1 MLKKEV
7 LAVSL
12 KLFVITAVAALCLAV
27 VNKVTKPV
35 IEENNKQT
43 EIRLQQEVLPE
54 AAEFTM
60 GEIPKLD
67 NAKADIEKI
76 SVGISKPDGKVCGY
90 VVVATSHEG
99 YGGDLKV
106 MVGVDSEFEVTRIKI
121 MESSETA
128 GLGANASKPE
138 FADQFVGADS
148 TLSVVKGT
156 AKENEIS
163 AIASATVTSNAVTS
177 CVNTALEAAKQ
188 KGQNVEIAKTAK
200 RLEEIKQQTAEQI
213 SKEEGGEKK

>member
-1 MLKKEV
+1 MLNKEV
-7 LAVSL
+7 LTVSL
-12 KLFVITAVAALCLAV
+12 KLFVITAIAALCLAV
-27 VNKVTKPV
+27 VNKTTKPV
-35 IEENNKQT
+35 IAENNKQT

-54 AAEFTM
+54 AAEFIT
-60 GEIPKLD
+60 GELPKLD

-99 YGGDLKV
+99 YGGDVKV
-106 MVGVDSEFEVTRIKI
+106 MVGIDSEFKVTRIKI

-128 GLGANASKPE
+128 GLGANASKSE

-148 TLSVVKGT
+148 ALSVVKGA

-163 AIASATVTSNAVTS
+163 AIASATITSRAVTS
-177 CVNTALEAAKQ
+177 CVNTALDAAKQ
-188 KGQNVEIAKTAK
+188 KGQNAQIEETTKK
-200 RLEEIKQQTAEQI
+200 LEEIKQQTAEQI